1 MSSGAHNKHTQ
12 ENSQVQYIW
21 YILFQHSTQVL
32 KYGRA
37 LIRCDKRFGKKKNFK
52 HTLQNGSM
60 PNFHSHCICVARH
73 WSLYQTAVLFQN
85 SMSCC
90 MMHDVDVEFRPSSFC
105 IPELL
110 LNGQRFLK
118 SVCYR
123 FTTWYVW
130 IQCAVDKLSSL
141 PFQCYLSSMM

>member
-37 LIRCDKRFGKKKNFK
+37 LILYDKRFGKKKNFK
-52 HTLQNGSM
+52 HTLENGSM

-73 WSLYQTAVLFQN
+73 WVTLSNGCAFP
-85 SMSCC
+85 
-90 MMHDVDVEFRPSSFC
+90 EFD
-105 IPELL
+105 ELL
-110 LNGQRFLK
+110 HD
-118 SVCYR
+118 
-123 FTTWYVW
+123 
-130 IQCAVDKLSSL
+130 A
-141 PFQCYLSSMM
+141 